1 MEDRIL
7 DYYERELTFIR
18 EMGAEFARK
27 YPKIAGRLMLEAD
40 KCEDPHT
47 ERLIEAFALI
57 SGRIHKKIDDD
68 FPEITESLL
77 SIIYPHYIA
86 PIPSMSVVQFDP
98 IVPNIPPE
106 GYRIDKETPLF
117 SNPVGGT
124 PCQFRTCYPVRLWPV
139 AVASAEIREP
149 RLVVP
154 DARQVIALRLKILN
168 DLSLA
173 QLEWRKLRFY
183 LNAPTHQVHHLYEL
197 LFNHVCRLECEIPDQ
212 KGRKE
217 TLTLDPASIT
227 PVGFDPEEGM
237 MPFSRRSFPGYRLLF
252 EYFAF
257 PEKFLFFD
265 LGGLDK
271 LARFKAADLL
281 DVMIYLDRPAKSDL
295 VVDAETFC
303 LNATPAVNLFSRIAE
318 PIRIAHEKPDYR
330 VVPDIRRQ
338 EATEVFSV
346 DRVSAVSA
354 ASPGQSFDFKPFYSL
369 RHHLDEDDRRGRQ
382 AFWHLRRRPSGRKDD
397 QGSEVYLA
405 FTDLN
410 FNPADPGV
418 EVATLHVTC
427 TNRDLPTRLPF
438 GESSG
443 DFSLETAAPVS
454 RIRCLLK
461 PTPTL
466 RPPMEA
472 ALQWRLISHL
482 SLNHLSIVKGGKEAL
497 QEILGL
503 YDFENSPTNRQQ
515 IDGIV
520 SIESQLVTK
529 RIGYAFGRGVQVAV
543 TFDANKYVGSGLFL
557 FASILERFLGQYVSI
572 NSFSQ
577 LIARTLQQK
586 EAFKIWP
593 PRNGNRILL

>member
-18 EMGAEFARK
+18 EMGAEFAKK
-27 YPKIAGRLMLEAD
+27 YPKIAGRLMLEGD

-68 FPEITESLL
+68 FPEITEALL
-77 SIIYPHYIA
+77 SIIYPHYIT

-98 IVPNIPPE
+98 IVQNIPPA
-106 GYRIDKETPLF
+106 GYRIAKETPLF
-117 SNPVGGT
+117 SNPVGGA
-124 PCQFRTCYPVRLWPV
+124 PCQFRTCYPVVLWPV
-139 AVASAEIREP
+139 EVAAAEIREP
-149 RLVVP
+149 LQVVP
-154 DARQVIALRLKILN
+154 EARQVIALRLKILN
-168 DLSLA
+168 DLRLA

-183 LNAPTHQVHHLYEL
+183 LNAPAHQVHHLYEL
-197 LFNHVCRLECEIPDQ
+197 LFNHVCRIECEIPGSR
-212 KGRKE
+212 GRKE
-217 TLTLDPASIT
+217 NLPLAPASIA
-227 PVGFDPEEGM
+227 PVGFDREESM
-237 MPFSRRSFPGYRLLF
+237 MPFSKRSFPGYRLLF

-265 LGGLDK
+265 LLGLDK
-271 LARFKAADLL
+271 LAGLKAADTL
-281 DVMIYLDRPAKSDL
+281 DLMIYLNRPAKSGL
-295 VVDAETFC
+295 VVNAETFC
-303 LNATPAVNLFSRIAE
+303 LNATPAANLFSRIAE
-318 PIRIAHEKPDYR
+318 PIRIEHQKPEYL

-338 EATEVFSV
+338 EATEVFSI
-346 DRVSAVSA
+346 DRVAAASA
-354 ASPGQSFDFKPFYSL
+354 AAPGKSFDFKPFYSL

-382 AFWHLRRRPSGRKDD
+382 AFWHLRRRPSGRQDD

-427 TNRDLPTRLPF
+427 TNRDLPSRLPF
-438 GESSG
+438 GDAGG
-443 DFSLETAAPVS
+443 DFSLEMAAPVS

-466 RPPMEA
+466 RPPLEA

-482 SLNHLSIVKGGKEAL
+482 SLNHLSIVKGGQEAL
-497 QEILGL
+497 REILGL
-503 YDFENSPTNRQQ
+503 YDFEDSPTNRQQ
-515 IDGIV
+515 IDGIASV
-520 SIESQLVTK
+520 ASRHVTK
-529 RIGYAFGRGVQVAV
+529 RIGYAFGRGVEVTV
-543 TFDANKYVGSGLFL
+543 TFDESKYVGSGLYL